1 MGFAPCP
8 SGRKVTER
16 KPQTIPVRISD
27 SEDLILLAAPMPG
40 LEPQNIT
47 VSIKDHVVQIK
58 GEERGPRQHEL
69 DLKVAKWRIGPYVRE
84 VSLDHPVNG
93 AMANATYG
101 NGVLVLSIPKS
112 KNGHGSNAEF
122 QLKQIEPTRGERIGY
137 TGSEIRPAADGEKER
152 AS

>member
-1 MGFAPCP
+1 M
-8 SGRKVTER
+8 EHQ
-16 KPQTIPVRISD
+16 PQTIPVRISD

-47 VSIKDHVVQIK
+47 VSIKDHVVQIT
-58 GEERGPRQHEL
+58 GEERGPRQHQL
-69 DLKVAKWRIGPYVRE
+69 NLKVAEWRIGPYVRE
-84 VSLDHPVNG
+84 VSLDQPLNG
-93 AMANATYG
+93 EMTNATYG

-112 KNGHGSNAEF
+112 KNGQGSNAEF

-137 TGSEIRPAADGEKER
+137 TGSEIRPAADAEKER

>member
-1 MGFAPCP
+1 M
-8 SGRKVTER
+8 ER

-27 SEDLILLAAPMPG
+27 SEDLILLAAPMPD

-47 VSIKDHVVQIK
+47 VSITDHVVQIK

-69 DLKVAKWRIGPYVRE
+69 DLKVAEWRIGPYVRE
-84 VSLDHPVNG
+84 VSLDQPVKG
-93 AMANATYG
+93 AMTNATYG
-101 NGVLVLSIPKS
+101 NGVLVLSIPKAKS
-112 KNGHGSNAEF
+112 GYGSNAEF

-137 TGSEIRPAADGEKER
+137 MGSDIRPAADGEKER

>member
-1 MGFAPCP
+1 M
-8 SGRKVTER
+8 ER

-27 SEDLILLAAPMPG
+27 SEDLMLLAAPMPG

-47 VSIKDHVVQIK
+47 VSITDHVVQIK

-69 DLKVAKWRIGPYVRE
+69 DLKIAEWRIGPYFRE
-84 VSLDHPVNG
+84 VSLDQPVNG
-93 AMANATYG
+93 AMTNATYG
-101 NGVLVLSIPKS
+101 NGVLVLSIPKA
-112 KNGHGSNAEF
+112 KNGKGSNAEF

-137 TGSEIRPAADGEKER
+137 TGSDIRPAADKEKEP